1 MVIERLKEWFVRV
14 LEDQVKTSDIVERA
28 AYRHSLGAMCRE
40 DGKYDDAEE
49 QLKLALEE
57 RKATLGEDHPDTLW
71 TKAWLGQAYSF
82 MWKQKESVAILVECL
97 QKQKEV
103 LGEDH
108 EHTIFTACELGANY
122 GVYLNRF
129 DEGEE
134 MLEDCLE
141 RAKRVLGE
149 EHAQTLIIMNNL
161 ALTYATS
168 GKADEA
174 KELYLE
180 CIERC
185 KEKLGE
191 GHPETLMTMFNLGLF
206 YKAQR
211 AYKEAEAIYYE
222 CFQVESAICLGLCYT
237 MSGTDLGTLHGV
249 QRQREVP
256 RHLSS
261 CVCYAISVTHIGY
274 VAARCWAQTTT

>member
-1 MVIERLKEWFVRV
+1 
-14 LEDQVKTSDIVERA
+14 
-28 AYRHSLGAMCRE
+28 
-40 DGKYDDAEE
+40 
-49 QLKLALEE
+49 
-57 RKATLGEDHPDTLW
+57 
-71 TKAWLGQAYSF
+71 